1 MFRPLQLA
9 SWGVLSTRDRTEAA
23 KLPILRTG
31 VFPMVTSPSDLER
44 AGMVGRRV
52 LLTMPVFKTTAW
64 FCEVGAEVSMES
76 SLAWVR
82 CGVIMALL
90 RSEGDESGEEE
101 SLLKSGGS
109 GIGSRVGLASEQGYA
124 GWSLLVITAS
134 VGTVIWV
141 AAALVR
147 CTGMVSAGSAS
158 SAGGVN
164 QRVRWVWHDGLL
176 MRFFLFFLASATAAG
191 PFDMA
196 IRASVV
202 DLGRAVGSEGIV
214 GLEGSGS
221 RGGVG
226 GW

>member
-1 MFRPLQLA
+1 M
-9 SWGVLSTRDRTEAA
+9 
-23 KLPILRTG
+23 LPILRTG

-44 AGMVGRRV
+44 AGMVGRRA

-82 CGVIMALL
+82 RGVIMALL

-101 SLLKSGGS
+101 SSLKIGGS
-109 GIGSRVGLASEQGYA
+109 GIGSGVGLASERGYA

-134 VGTVIWV
+134 AGTVIWV

-147 CTGMVSAGSAS
+147 CTGVVSAGSAS
-158 SAGGVN
+158 F
-164 QRVRWVWHDGLL
+164 

-221 RGGVG
+221 RGGVTDQRTSYVSFG
-226 GW
+226 IRARNHNPSEWEQQ